1 MSTDEKES
9 DSSVDPLFC
18 TPHFPSD
25 MGKLHIAISL
35 PPNIVLLYVES
46 CWYKESDR
54 SIHSDSWPLLILKRW
69 TFLTAEQVLKSRQRI
84 RKEMM

>member
-1 MSTDEKES
+1 MRRKVIHPLIPC
-9 DSSVDPLFC
+9 SVHLISPPTWGNC
-18 TPHFPSD
+18 TSPSPS
-25 MGKLHIAISL
+25 HQTF
-35 PPNIVLLYVES
+35 VLLYVES